1 MIFHCGTN
9 ALKGIFKK
17 YPLLELKSSKNA
29 VVNKFKNLIKTYSY
43 ARKIISNQIKKK
55 NYFFEHKFQRIIA
68 NLFIVLSKLKIENSE
83 YIEISKLF
91 IDFFKIETNI
101 AWHAVDN
108 IQYIIFKSD
117 NSTLFTAEQLEE
129 LINITYVKPYG
140 KHGLL
145 QIFAEALEKYYPKY
159 TLRSNRIYSIIV
171 RNYSED
177 KFSDLISLWRIS
189 DSKTKLKISK
199 FFLDKMTNKFDDEL
213 YSYVALETI
222 VDYKP
227 FFKQYLIK
235 LLPYKNIWG
244 YERVGNNLVSYYPP
258 LNWIISFVYK
268 FQIDT
273 KSEELKELAQS
284 HEYFNWLLNLETFDY
299 SKFKLEWIAVY
310 EHISYFQKF
319 KTIPVL
325 KLQIEKKLKE
335 HYDSFLSE
343 IYYKKIG

>member
-1 MIFHCGTN
+1 
-9 ALKGIFKK
+9 
-17 YPLLELKSSKNA
+17 
-29 VVNKFKNLIKTYSY
+29 
-43 ARKIISNQIKKK
+43 
-55 NYFFEHKFQRIIA
+55 
-68 NLFIVLSKLKIENSE
+68 
-83 YIEISKLF
+83 
-91 IDFFKIETNI
+91 
-101 AWHAVDN
+101 
-108 IQYIIFKSD
+108 
-117 NSTLFTAEQLEE
+117 
-129 LINITYVKPYG
+129 
-140 KHGLL
+140 
-145 QIFAEALEKYYPKY
+145 
-159 TLRSNRIYSIIV
+159 
-171 RNYSED
+171 
-177 KFSDLISLWRIS
+177 
-189 DSKTKLKISK
+189 
-199 FFLDKMTNKFDDEL
+199 MTNKFDDEL